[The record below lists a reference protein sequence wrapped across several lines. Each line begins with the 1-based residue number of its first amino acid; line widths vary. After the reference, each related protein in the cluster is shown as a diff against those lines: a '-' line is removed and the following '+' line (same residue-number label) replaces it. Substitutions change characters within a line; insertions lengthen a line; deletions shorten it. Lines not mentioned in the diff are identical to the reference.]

1 MRADHSTFPAELSV
15 TEMRMSSGQLFAA
28 HIRDLT
34 EAKTAQ
40 AEIERQRDRLHQA
53 EKLAAMGSLLASV
66 AHELNNPLAIVI
78 AQSTLLDMKA
88 ESEQV
93 KQRAERIHAAAQRCG
108 RIVKSFLAMA
118 RQKPPE
124 RRAVDLNEIVK
135 AALEL
140 SEYGRRSAGIEMVLD
155 LDAALPRMEADP
167 DLLGQVVTNLLLN
180 ATQAVRDHRQPRRVW
195 VSTAEKAGALS
206 LVVADNGPGV
216 PAGLKDRIFEP
227 YFTSKPLGV
236 GTGNRPVDLQKHR
249 RGAWRAHR
257 GARPGGRRRGLRGR
271 LPRRCGDRRRT
282 GDARRGGRAGGIASS
297 SSTTKP
303 MSASRSPRSSS
314 SSATSRLWRRI
325 RRRHCTTLKAG
336 NYDLVFADLH
346 MPGLNGLDLRE
357 RISHLDA
364 DLSRRTIIV
373 TGDTLTG
380 ADADRRSRRDTRM

>member
-1 MRADHSTFPAELSV
+1 MTDETGRILEFNPAAEIMFGYARSFAVGRMIADLIIPPRPAPRATKRGCGATSTSGQPAVLGRRVEVEAMRADHSMFPAELSV
-15 TEMRMSSGQLFAA
+15 TEMRMTSGQLFAA

-34 EAKTAQ
+34 EAKAAQ

-155 LDAALPRMEADP
+155 LDA
-167 DLLGQVVTNLLLN
+167 
-180 ATQAVRDHRQPRRVW
+180 
-195 VSTAEKAGALS
+195 GA
-206 LVVADNGPGV
+206 
-216 PAGLKDRIFEP
+216 PA
-227 YFTSKPLGV
+227 
-236 GTGNRPVDLQKHR
+236 H
-249 RGAWRAHR
+249 
-257 GARPGGRRRGLRGR
+257 GGR
-271 LPRRCGDRRRT
+271 
-282 GDARRGGRAGGIASS
+282 S
-297 SSTTKP
+297 
-303 MSASRSPRSSS
+303 
-314 SSATSRLWRRI
+314 
-325 RRRHCTTLKAG
+325 
-336 NYDLVFADLH
+336 
-346 MPGLNGLDLRE
+346 
-357 RISHLDA
+357 
-364 DLSRRTIIV
+364 
-373 TGDTLTG
+373 
-380 ADADRRSRRDTRM
+380 